1 MFSYPNLPNLSPIS
15 QGLFGDTMSKKKWDK
30 SINQLET
37 EIKELSQKQKNLKMR
52 LRGLK
57 RLVDGKNIHIIKG
70 NRQNRLKI
78 IWGKKDYWFHLPQ
91 TEVGIDGG
99 MVKKITSKFIDDI
112 LDGKIG

>member
-1 MFSYPNLPNLSPIS
+1 MR
-15 QGLFGDTMSKKKWDK
+15 QKKWNK

-37 EIKELSQKQKNLKMR
+37 EIKELSQKQNNLKQR

-57 RLVDGKNIHIIKG
+57 RLMSGKNIHIIKG
-70 NRQNRLKI
+70 EKQNRLKI

-91 TEVGIDGG
+91 TEDGIDNG

-112 LDGKIG
+112 LRDRN